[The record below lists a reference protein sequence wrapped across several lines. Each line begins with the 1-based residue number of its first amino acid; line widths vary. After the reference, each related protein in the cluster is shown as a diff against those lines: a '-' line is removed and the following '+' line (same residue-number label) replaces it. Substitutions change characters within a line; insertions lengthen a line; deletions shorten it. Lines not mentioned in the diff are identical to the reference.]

1 MIQQTQAPNEI
12 HLASNRRGIP
22 RPEGG
27 WPEIVMD
34 DNTRHPLEIN
44 GNLAKEKALSMKV
57 DSEIR
62 REGQQLLRKLLLIP
76 RASYLAIAATEGIPD
91 FNMPVSESQ
100 LWAFETSRAITQK
113 RNQILQWI
121 LTEVGPIAESALA
134 DLVKIIDANRDR
146 LEQLHK

>member
-1 MIQQTQAPNEI
+1 
-12 HLASNRRGIP
+12 
-22 RPEGG
+22 
-27 WPEIVMD
+27 MD